1 MLRLLCIVRAGNALD
16 GWTAVLDLLE
26 RRSTPKAPRLS
37 GLTVG
42 DVIAMLETFD
52 PSAPVM
58 VSGES
63 GGFEEVLGFRTTGV
77 VLNVN
82 TADGFGPHDLPDSGV
97 RADLIAVVLR
107 SAER

>member
-1 MLRLLCIVRAGNALD
+1 MAAPRICGVRRVARDVHPLPWMLRNGMA
-16 GWTAVLDLLE
+16 AVLDLLE
-26 RRSTPKAPRLS
+26 KRAKPKAPQLT

-58 VSGES
+58 VHGES

-77 VLNVN
+77 ALNVN
-82 TADGFGPHDLPDSGV
+82 S
-97 RADLIAVVLR
+97 
-107 SAER
+107 

>member
-1 MLRLLCIVRAGNALD
+1 M
-16 GWTAVLDLLE
+16 LDLLE
-26 RRSTPKAPRLS
+26 RRAPSKAPRLC

-52 PSAPVM
+52 PAAPVM
-58 VSGES
+58 VSGEN

-77 VLNVN
+77 ALNVN
-82 TADGFGPHDLPDSGV
+82 TADGFGPHDLPNDGE

>member
-1 MLRLLCIVRAGNALD
+1 MLHLLDKRAA
-16 GWTAVLDLLE
+16 T
-26 RRSTPKAPRLS
+26 KAPRLC

-63 GGFEEVLGFRTTGV
+63 GGFEEVLGFRATGV
-77 VLNVN
+77 ALNVN
-82 TADGFGPHDLPDSGV
+82 SADGFGPHDLPDDGA
-97 RADLIAVVLR
+97 RADLVAVVLR

>member
-1 MLRLLCIVRAGNALD
+1 M
-16 GWTAVLDLLE
+16 LDLLE
-26 RRSTPKAPRLS
+26 KRATDRALQLR

-82 TADGFGPHDLPDSGV
+82 SAEGFGPHDLPDDGA

>member
-1 MLRLLCIVRAGNALD
+1 MAAVRDRVEKRA
-16 GWTAVLDLLE
+16 
-26 RRSTPKAPRLS
+26 TPKAPQLR

-63 GGFEEVLGFRTTGV
+63 GGFEEVLGFRSTGV

-82 TADGFGPHDLPDSGV
+82 SAEGFGPHDLPDDGA

>member
-1 MLRLLCIVRAGNALD
+1 MA
-16 GWTAVLDLLE
+16 AVLDLLE
-26 RRSTPKAPRLS
+26 KRATPKAPQLRGLS
-37 GLTVG
+37 VG

-52 PSAPVM
+52 PSAPVL
-58 VSGES
+58 VNGES

-82 TADGFGPHDLPDSGV
+82 SADGFGPHDLPDDGA

-107 SAER
+107 STER

>member
-1 MLRLLCIVRAGNALD
+1 MA
-16 GWTAVLDLLE
+16 AVLDLLE
-26 RRSTPKAPRLS
+26 KRATPKAPQLR

-52 PSAPVM
+52 PAAPVM

-82 TADGFGPHDLPDSGV
+82 SAEGFGPHDLPDDGA

>member
-1 MLRLLCIVRAGNALD
+1 M
-16 GWTAVLDLLE
+16 LDLLD
-26 RRSTPKAPRLS
+26 RRSAPRAPQLS

-58 VSGES
+58 VAGES

-82 TADGFGPHDLPDSGV
+82 SAEGFGPHDLPDDGA
-97 RADLIAVVLR
+97 RADLVAVVLR